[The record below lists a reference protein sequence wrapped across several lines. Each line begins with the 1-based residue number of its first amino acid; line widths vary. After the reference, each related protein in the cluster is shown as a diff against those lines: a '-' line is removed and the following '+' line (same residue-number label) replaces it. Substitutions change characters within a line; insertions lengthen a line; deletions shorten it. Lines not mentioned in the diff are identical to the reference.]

1 MRNATTGSVGEFT
14 HTAILNWSSN
24 REEMKEPAAP
34 FGEEEEEEEGGGRTG
49 EDGCMMGGREG
60 V

>member
-1 MRNATTGSVGEFT
+1 
-14 HTAILNWSSN
+14 
-24 REEMKEPAAP
+24 MKEPAAP